1 MHALIVYAHPEP
13 TSFTGA
19 MKDQAVATLVAAGHT
34 VEVSDLYGERFNPVA
49 GRHDFTSVANPDRFH
64 YQSEQELA
72 ARSGTFAADI
82 RREQERVRDA
92 DVLVL
97 QFPLWWGGTPAILKG
112 WFDRVL
118 SYGFAYVDGRR
129 FDTGIFKGRRAL
141 FAVTTGGT
149 PQRFSSEGVYGEIER
164 VLYPVERLLLQYMGF
179 EVLPPFVA
187 YAAPRVSDAERQAY
201 LRAWEAVLL
210 SAMTRPVERSNDD
223 PAEALA
229 AVGSAAWGR
238 QA

>member
-19 MKDQAVATLVAAGHT
+19 LKDRAVAALTRAGHT
-34 VEVSDLYGERFNPVA
+34 VDVSDLYAEQFNPVA

-64 YQSEQELA
+64 YQSEQEFA

-82 RREQERVRDA
+82 KREQDRVRAA

-97 QFPLWWGGTPAILKG
+97 QFPLWWGGLPAILKG

-118 SYGFAYVDGRR
+118 AYGFAYVDGRR
-129 FDTGIFKGRRAL
+129 FDSGLFKGRRAL
-141 FAVTTGGT
+141 FSVTTGGT
-149 PQRFSSEGVYGEIER
+149 TERFSKEGVYGEIGT

-179 EVLPPFVA
+179 EVMPPFVA
-187 YAAPRVSDAERQAY
+187 YAAPRIGDAERQAY
-201 LRAWEAVLL
+201 LDAWEARIV
-210 SAMTRPVERSNDD
+210 
-223 PAEALA
+223 EALSLPVDYDAEQVSA
-229 AVGSAAWGR
+229 ALATVGAGAWGR
-238 QA
+238 QT